1 MFPCFYLMRCPKL
14 SLYSNEKSPN
24 RKNCSTSHCRFDKW
38 LPYLIFDA
46 APPLQPCMRISC
58 LASGANCGQLFHAYR
73 GPTPLRFFNNKHIF
87 CYFDETHR
95 RGSRRLRRTKVFMC
109 AKYIRQIFRI
119 FSRKTKEVLNY
130 CTASENKIRIVDF
143 NVFQHDKRDRIKPC
157 RDTKT
162 LYHFCKGEHKIWLNI
177 CSVENSN
184 NGFASTWCNSCTR
197 S

>member
-130 CTASENKIRIVDF
+130 CTASEYKIRIVDF

-157 RDTKT
+157 RTQNHYT
-162 LYHFCKGEHKIWLNI
+162 TFVRVN
-177 CSVENSN
+177 
-184 NGFASTWCNSCTR
+184 TR
-197 S
+197 SG